1 MRPHC
6 TMKAIPPQCLH
17 IFNAASPRSIAIN
30 TSSIL
35 KRTIRCACTA
45 ARCAAHRGPS
55 RENTTRSGAS
65 MTASPTIRSLRLN
78 MQCSLIGGSRAAT
91 SRHGTGNSRS
101 RSGTRKPESSSES
114 TRWTS
119 ESTRTTAHSLW
130 VETKGFETR
139 DWRMVR
145 DEIEVLWL
153 PEHLDYRYEVQK

>member
-1 MRPHC
+1 
-6 TMKAIPPQCLH
+6 
-17 IFNAASPRSIAIN
+17 
-30 TSSIL
+30 
-35 KRTIRCACTA
+35 
-45 ARCAAHRGPS
+45 
-55 RENTTRSGAS
+55 